1 MKKKILVAFVEAGL
15 GHIVASQAILDALN
29 EVKDDSVEII
39 AKDIF
44 HENEKLNK
52 YENFLIKQVKKS
64 QTDPLVYS
72 TLFSLMHVIGSQNTL
87 KLVHSTVYKK
97 YVKLYMQE
105 LDKIKPDVIIDTHY
119 FTSYASICYRDKY
132 NPSCKVITYNPD
144 NNVHGWWCRKV
155 DYFIV
160 NNEMAFGQAI
170 KAKFGSEKV
179 KKVYFIIRNSVLNAS
194 ESKEFYREKYGI
206 PMDRF
211 AVKIADGA
219 YANGKLESFV
229 RELCKTDKPL
239 TIVAIAGKNP
249 KVYDKLVKL
258 SATLPDNVKLMPFGF
273 VQNIEELFGACDL
286 FITKAGPNAI
296 LDSVFMRAPVM
307 VNYWSGTIEKKA
319 NELFVD
325 KLGCGVTIKNKVK
338 AREFVERCI
347 ENRSL
352 LDEYILNEMKLDK
365 TKNGAVEIAELVLNV
380 IKDKN

>member
-64 QTDPLVYS
+64 QTNPLVYS

-229 RELCKTDKPL
+229 RELCKTDKLL

-296 LDSVFMRAPVM
+296 LDSVFMRAPIM

-365 TKNGAVEIAELVLNV
+365 TKNGAVEIAELVLSV